1 MCDLFGG
8 GGTTETTQ
16 QTQYA
21 PWISQA
27 QQSALGM
34 ALAQNLPDLSRSG
47 QYSHAGFNMDQQKGF
62 DSVRN
67 MLNQWGPGTDTTAGA
82 RGMLGQVGDYIGKGS
97 NATAAQL
104 SPDAYREFMNP
115 YVQDVLVPA
124 TNELQRQTEN
134 ARAGLGARAAAAGA
148 YGGSRGALQEAQLD
162 RSLQETGS
170 RLVADTM
177 AQAYDKATALAEG
190 NTNRQQQ
197 TSLQNANNSMQ
208 GANTM
213 ISSAGMLDSLLNSD
227 FNRGRSVI
235 SDLLSTGAFQQNDM
249 QDQLNAPYEALA
261 RLFQYVPQ
269 QYDVFQTGTSPDNS
283 PSFLQ
288 QLLGAGLAI
297 GGMGTKGGGSVLG
310 DWLVGS
316 KAL

>member
-34 ALAQNLPDLSRSG
+34 AIAQNLPDLMRSG

-82 RGMLGQVGDYIGKGS
+82 RGMLGQVGDYIGRGS
-97 NATAAQL
+97 NAEAAQL
-104 SPDAYREFMNP
+104 SPEAYREFMNP

-197 TSLQNANNSMQ
+197 TSLQNANNAMQ

-227 FNRGRSVI
+227 FSRGRSVI

-249 QDQLNAPYEALA
+249 QDQLNAPYDALA

-269 QYDVFQTGTSPDNS
+269 QYDVFQTGTAPDNS
-283 PSFLQ
+283 PSLFQ
-288 QLLGAGLAI
+288 QLIGVGGKLFTGGLGTPA
-297 GGMGTKGGGSVLG
+297 V
-310 DWLVGS
+310 
-316 KAL
+316 

>member
-1 MCDLFGG
+1 MGLFDSLFGG
-8 GGTTETTQ
+8 GGTQETTQ
-16 QTQYA
+16 KTSYD
-21 PWISQA
+21 PWISNA
-27 QQSALGM
+27 QQGAFGW
-34 ALAQNLPDLSRSG
+34 ALAQNLPDLMRSG

-82 RGMLGQVGDYIGKGS
+82 RGMLGQVGDFIGKGS

-197 TSLQNANNSMQ
+197 TSLQNANNAMQ

-227 FNRGRSVI
+227 FSRGRSVI

-249 QDQLNAPYEALA
+249 QDQLNAPYDALA

-269 QYDVFQTGTSPDNS
+269 QYDVFQTGTAPDNS
-283 PSFLQ
+283 PSPWAQILGIGGK
-288 QLLGAGLAI
+288 LLTGGLGAP
-297 GGMGTKGGGSVLG
+297 
-310 DWLVGS
+310 
-316 KAL
+316 AL

>member
-1 MCDLFGG
+1 MGKG
-8 GGTTETTQ
+8 SGTTETTQ

-82 RGMLGQVGDYIGKGS
+82 RGMLGQVGDFIGKGS

-197 TSLQNANNSMQ
+197 TSLQNANNAMQ

-227 FNRGRSVI
+227 FSRGRSVI

-249 QDQLNAPYEALA
+249 QDQLNAPYDALA

-269 QYDVFQTGTSPDNS
+269 QYDVFQTGTAPDNS
-283 PSFLQ
+283 PSPWAQILGIGGK
-288 QLLGAGLAI
+288 LLTGGLGAP
-297 GGMGTKGGGSVLG
+297 
-310 DWLVGS
+310 
-316 KAL
+316 AL

>member
-1 MCDLFGG
+1 MGLFDSLFGG
-8 GGTTETTQ
+8 GGTQETTQ
-16 QTQYA
+16 KTSYD
-21 PWISQA
+21 PWISNA
-27 QQSALGM
+27 QQGAFGW
-34 ALAQNLPDLSRSG
+34 ALAQNLPDLMRSG

-82 RGMLGQVGDYIGKGS
+82 RGMLGQVGDYIGRGS

-197 TSLQNANNSMQ
+197 TSLQNANNAMQ

-227 FNRGRSVI
+227 FSRGRSVI

-261 RLFQYVPQ
+261 RLFQFVPQ
-269 QYDVFQTGTSPDNS
+269 QYDVFQTGTAPDNS
-283 PSFLQ
+283 PSLFQ
-288 QLLGAGLAI
+288 QLIGVGGKLFTGGLGAP
-297 GGMGTKGGGSVLG
+297 
-310 DWLVGS
+310 
-316 KAL
+316 AL

>member
-8 GGTTETTQ
+8 SGTTETTQ

-67 MLNQWGPGTDTTAGA
+67 MLNQWGPGTDTAAGA
-82 RGMLGQVGDYIGKGS
+82 RGMLGQVGDFIGKGS

-197 TSLQNANNSMQ
+197 TSLQNANNAMQ

-227 FNRGRSVI
+227 FSRGRSVI

-249 QDQLNAPYEALA
+249 QDQLNAPYDALA

-269 QYDVFQTGTSPDNS
+269 QYDVFQTGTAPDNS
-283 PSFLQ
+283 PSPWAQILGIGGK
-288 QLLGAGLAI
+288 LLTGGLGAP
-297 GGMGTKGGGSVLG
+297 
-310 DWLVGS
+310 
-316 KAL
+316 AL

>member
-1 MCDLFGG
+1 MGKG
-8 GGTTETTQ
+8 SGTTETTQ
-16 QTQYA
+16 QTSYA
-21 PWISQA
+21 PWINQA
-27 QQSALGM
+27 QQGAFAA
-34 ALAQNLPDLSRSG
+34 ALAQNLPDLMRSG

-82 RGMLGQVGDYIGKGS
+82 RGMLGQVGDFIGKGS

-197 TSLQNANNSMQ
+197 TSLQNANNAMQ

-227 FNRGRSVI
+227 FSRGRSVI

-249 QDQLNAPYEALA
+249 QDQLNAPYDALA

-269 QYDVFQTGTSPDNS
+269 IYESTTTGTSPDNS

>member
-1 MCDLFGG
+1 MGLFDSLFGG
-8 GGTTETTQ
+8 GGTQETTQ
-16 QTQYA
+16 KTSYD
-21 PWISQA
+21 PWISNA
-27 QQSALGM
+27 QQGAFGW
-34 ALAQNLPDLSRSG
+34 ALAQNLPDLMRSG

-82 RGMLGQVGDYIGKGS
+82 RGMLGQVGDYIGRGS

-197 TSLQNANNSMQ
+197 TSLQNANNAMQ

-227 FNRGRSVI
+227 FSRGRSVI
-235 SDLLSTGAFQQNDM
+235 SDLLSTGAFQQDDM
-249 QDQLNAPYEALA
+249 QDQLNAPYDALA

-269 QYDVFQTGTSPDNS
+269 QYDVFQTGTAPDNS
-283 PSFLQ
+283 PSPWAQILGIGGK
-288 QLLGAGLAI
+288 LLTGGLGAP
-297 GGMGTKGGGSVLG
+297 
-310 DWLVGS
+310 
-316 KAL
+316 AL

>member
-1 MCDLFGG
+1 MGKG
-8 GGTTETTQ
+8 SGTTETTE
-16 QTQYA
+16 QTSYA

-27 QQSALGM
+27 QQGAFGA
-34 ALAQNLPDLSRSG
+34 ALAQNLPDLMRSG

-82 RGMLGQVGDYIGKGS
+82 RGMLGQVGDWLGRGS
-97 NATAAQL
+97 NAEAAQL
-104 SPDAYREFMNP
+104 GATDYQQFMNP
-115 YVQDVLVPA
+115 YIESVLQPA
-124 TNELQRQTEN
+124 TDELQRQTEN

-177 AQAYDKATALAEG
+177 AQAYDKATGLAEG

-197 TSLQNANNSMQ
+197 TNLSNANNAMQ
-208 GANTM
+208 GANSL
-213 ISSAGMLDSLLNSD
+213 ISTAGMLDQLLGSD
-227 FNRGRSVI
+227 YNRSRGVI

-249 QDQLNAPYEALA
+249 QTQLDAPYEALA
-261 RLFQYVPQ
+261 RLFGYVPQ
-269 QYDVFQTGTSPDNS
+269 MYDSTGTTTSPDNS
-283 PSFLQ
+283 PNFLQ
-288 QLLGAGLAI
+288 QLLGL
-297 GGMGTKGGGSVLG
+297 GGKFALNSLNPALG
-310 DWLVGS
+310 AAV
-316 KAL
+316 

>member
-16 QTQYA
+16 QTEYA

-27 QQSALGM
+27 QQGAFGM
-34 ALAQNLPDLSRSG
+34 ALAQNPPDLMRSG

-82 RGMLGQVGDYIGKGS
+82 RGMLGQVGDFIGKGS

-197 TSLQNANNSMQ
+197 TSLQNANNAMQ

-213 ISSAGMLDSLLNSD
+213 ISSANALDSLLNSD
-227 FNRGRSVI
+227 FSRGRSVI

-269 QYDVFQTGTSPDNS
+269 QYESTTTGTSPDNS

-288 QLLGAGLAI
+288 QILGAGITAGT
-297 GGMGTKGGGSVLG
+297 GGFG
-310 DWLVGS
+310 DLF

>member
-1 MCDLFGG
+1 MGKG
-8 GGTTETTQ
+8 SGTTETTQ
-16 QTQYA
+16 QTEYA

-82 RGMLGQVGDYIGKGS
+82 RGMLGQVGDFIGKGS

-197 TSLQNANNSMQ
+197 TSLQNANNAMQ

-227 FNRGRSVI
+227 FSRGRSVI

-269 QYDVFQTGTSPDNS
+269 QYDVFQTGTAPDNS

>member
-16 QTQYA
+16 QTEYA

-82 RGMLGQVGDYIGKGS
+82 RGMLGQVGDFIGKGS

-197 TSLQNANNSMQ
+197 TSLQNANNAMQ

-227 FNRGRSVI
+227 FSRGRSVI

-249 QDQLNAPYEALA
+249 QDQLNAPYDALA

-269 QYDVFQTGTSPDNS
+269 QYDVFQTGTAPDNS
-283 PSFLQ
+283 PSPWAQILGIGGK
-288 QLLGAGLAI
+288 LLTGGLGAP
-297 GGMGTKGGGSVLG
+297 
-310 DWLVGS
+310 
-316 KAL
+316 AL

>member
-16 QTQYA
+16 QTEYA

-67 MLNQWGPGTDTTAGA
+67 MLNQWGPGTDTAAGA
-82 RGMLGQVGDYIGKGS
+82 RGMLGQVGDFIGKGS

-197 TSLQNANNSMQ
+197 TSLQNANNAMQ

-227 FNRGRSVI
+227 FSRGRSVI

-249 QDQLNAPYEALA
+249 QDQLNAPYDALA

-269 QYDVFQTGTSPDNS
+269 QYDVFQTGTAPDNS
-283 PSFLQ
+283 PSPWAQILGIGGK
-288 QLLGAGLAI
+288 LLTGGLGAP
-297 GGMGTKGGGSVLG
+297 
-310 DWLVGS
+310 
-316 KAL
+316 AL